1 MAKRL
6 SDEKP
11 YTPFEGSLVAS
22 VLTPPPPEPEPVVAK
37 VAEPTHEGVER
48 ISDKTTTPQR
58 TRRLR
63 PASVVR
69 APIRA
74 AKIEEVTPTEQTRP
88 ASGEERMT
96 ATLRL
101 QTAVR
106 DKREFEAF
114 VARLAAALDTTIK
127 PSNVLRV
134 LLAVAQHAEPV
145 IAELARNHV
154 PLKRPPNDDSVAY
167 AEFEQRLVQ
176 LVDGAIR
183 RSPPM
188 R

>member
-22 VLTPPPPEPEPVVAK
+22 VLAPPPPEPEPPAVEL
-37 VAEPTHEGVER
+37 AEPVRRRVER
-48 ISDKTTTPQR
+48 LAEKPTGSQR
-58 TRRLR
+58 PRRLR
-63 PASVVR
+63 SASIERTSVTAPATDAVARPERV
-69 APIRA
+69 
-74 AKIEEVTPTEQTRP
+74 RP
-88 ASGEERMT
+88 APGEERMT

-176 LVDGAIR
+176 LVDSAIR